1 MKYDVVNRTFDCE
14 PTLTDTEVL
23 QYCRDGYLQL
33 QGVVPDEINQ
43 RTCDYLNGDLP
54 INPCFMPDGMTHA
67 DLERMRDTHEPSS
80 ILLEDW
86 YIEHVLLNRE
96 LAGALRSLLGKDVG
110 LPVLVSN
117 HRVKCPMP
125 AQGWHHDADHVFGPE
140 TNFVEVF
147 YFPQDTPSELG
158 PTEILPGSH
167 IRSTSRDIA
176 EKGVS
181 SEGPAGSF
189 VIHSQS
195 ILHRRGESTAEG
207 LRHMLKYSYWR
218 TVPPTRD
225 WKEESEFDPQTAEY
239 GGHGVARYVAHMF
252 YWLCGKSDEFRLIG
266 GQAWPWSSVNQIG
279 PSYGFGHKEGY
290 LPNWRK
296 DNPDDYAVPLP

>member
-1 MKYDVVNRTFDCE
+1 MKYDKINRTFDCE
-14 PTLTDTEVL
+14 PTLTDTQVL
-23 QYCRDGYLQL
+23 QFCRDGYLCL
-33 QGVVPDEINQ
+33 QGVVPDEINE

-54 INPCFMPDGMTHA
+54 INPCFIPKGITHA

-96 LAGALRSLLGKDVG
+96 LAGALRSLLGQNVG

-117 HRVKCPMP
+117 HRVECPMP
-125 AQGWHHDADHVFGPE
+125 AQGWHQDADHVFGPE
-140 TNFVEVF
+140 INFLEVF
-147 YFPQDTPSELG
+147 YFPQDTPLEMG
-158 PTEILPGSH
+158 PTELLPGSH
-167 IRSTSRDIA
+167 IHSTSRDIN

-195 ILHRRGESTAEG
+195 ILHRRGESTAKG

-218 TVPPTRD
+218 TVPPTRIGS
-225 WKEESEFDPQTAEY
+225 KNRNLT
-239 GGHGVARYVAHMF
+239 
-252 YWLCGKSDEFRLIG
+252 FRLPSTVDTVLRDTWHTCSIG
-266 GQAWPWSSVNQIG
+266 SAVKATNSVLSVGKRG
-279 PSYGFGHKEGY
+279 PG
-290 LPNWRK
+290 R
-296 DNPDDYAVPLP
+296 V

>member
-1 MKYDVVNRTFDCE
+1 MMKYDPLNRTYDCE
-14 PTLTDTEVL
+14 PTLTDTQVL
-23 QYCRDGYLQL
+23 QFCRDGYLQL
-33 QGVVPDEINQ
+33 QGVVPDEINR
-43 RTCDYLNGDLP
+43 RTCDYLNGELS
-54 INPCFMPDGMTHA
+54 INPSYIPDSMTLA
-67 DLERMRDTHEPSS
+67 ELERIRDTHEPSS

-86 YIEHVLLNRE
+86 YIEHVLLNPQ
-96 LAGALRSLLGKDVG
+96 LAGALRSLLGKNVG

-117 HRVKCPMP
+117 HRVECPAP

-140 TNFVEVF
+140 TNFLEVF
-147 YFPQDTPSELG
+147 YFPQDTPLALG
-158 PTEILPGSH
+158 PTELLPGSH
-167 IRSTSRDIA
+167 IRQTQRDIA

-195 ILHRRGESTAEG
+195 ILHRRGESTAKG

-225 WKEESEFDPQTAEY
+225 WVQEPDFDFRTAAY
-239 GGHGVARYVAHMF
+239 GGHGVARYVAHLF
-252 YWLCGKSDEFRLIG
+252 YWLCGKGDEFRLIG
-266 GQAWPWSSVNQIG
+266 GQAWPWSSQNQIG
-279 PSYGFGHKEGY
+279 PSYGFGHTKGY

-296 DNPDDYAVPLP
+296 NNPDDYASA